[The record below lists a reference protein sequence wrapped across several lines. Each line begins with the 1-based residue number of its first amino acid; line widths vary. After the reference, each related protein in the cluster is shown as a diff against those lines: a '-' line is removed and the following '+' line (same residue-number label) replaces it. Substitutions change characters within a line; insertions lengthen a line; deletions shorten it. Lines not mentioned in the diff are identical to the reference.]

1 MHHKQFFISLVLLN
15 ILFLFINCSLM
26 NSSKLVETITID
38 KSSISIGIEEKVQ
51 LTQIISP
58 FDASDTSVTW
68 VSSDSTT
75 ASVSSTGMVTGLK
88 AGNARITVTT
98 SDGGHSAS
106 CEVVVKLKILFL
118 GNSITKHGPAPDL
131 GWYGD
136 WGMAATSEDKDYV
149 HVLIEK
155 LLQSNANIEYKVQ
168 NIASWERSFSFDLST
183 FTEIMDFDPNIL
195 VIRLGEN
202 VDVTYAKANN
212 YQNSLEILIDYY
224 KTDYSEVYITN
235 CFWPNTYKDNV
246 QKTVA
251 LVNNYNFV
259 EIDSLSTDDT
269 NYAYL
274 DFENSGVA
282 YHPSDYGMQ
291 NIAYILYY
299 AITAGKYF

>member
-1 MHHKQFFISLVLLN
+1 MYHRQFFISLALVN

-26 NSSKLVETITID
+26 NSSKLVEEITID
-38 KSSISIGIEEKVQ
+38 RSSISIGIEEKVQ

-58 FDASDTSVTW
+58 SDASNTSVTW
-68 VSSDSTT
+68 VSSDSTI

-88 AGNARITVTT
+88 GGTARITVTT

-106 CEVVVKLKILFL
+106 CEVDVKLKILFI

-149 HVLIEK
+149 HVLIGK

-168 NIASWERSFSFDLST
+168 NIASWEWDFTFDLST
-183 FTEIMDFDPNIL
+183 FIEIMDFNPNIL
-195 VIRLGEN
+195 VVRLGEN

-235 CFWPNTYKDNV
+235 CFWQNTYKDNV

-259 EIDSLSTDDT
+259 DIDSLSTDET

-291 NIAYILYY
+291 NIAFILYY